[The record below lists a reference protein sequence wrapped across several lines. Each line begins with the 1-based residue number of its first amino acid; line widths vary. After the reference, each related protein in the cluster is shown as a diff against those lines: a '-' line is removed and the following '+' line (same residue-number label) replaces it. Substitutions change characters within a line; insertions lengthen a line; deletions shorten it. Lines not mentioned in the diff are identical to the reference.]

1 MDFTAGLM
9 PLDTAL
15 AQMLDRI
22 TPLNATETVPLL
34 QAFSRVTAHDIVSP
48 LDVPGFDN
56 AAMDGYAVRL
66 NDLRDGAALPVAGKA
81 FAGPPGNPPRP
92 AGGRFR
98 LNTRAP
104 GAAGGR
110 GGGGGGAFSPAP
122 APRPPPAGRAGTCI
136 RIMTGAPVP
145 EGCDAV
151 VMQEETEQ
159 TEAGVRFIAPVKAG
173 QHIRRRGEDIAHGAV
188 VFPAGTP
195 LTVAELPVLA
205 SLGIAEVEV
214 VRKVRVA
221 VFSTGDELQL
231 PGQPLGDGQIYDTN
245 RLAVHL
251 MLQQLG
257 YEVINLG
264 IIPDDPAKLRDA
276 FIAADQQA
284 DVVISSGG
292 VSVGEADYT
301 KTILEELGEIGF
313 WKLAIK
319 PGKPFAFGKLS
330 SSWFCGLPG
339 NPVSAT
345 VTFCQLVQPL
355 LAKLS
360 GKHGPLQAP
369 RLRVRAATRLK
380 KSPGRLDFQR
390 GILQRNPDGE
400 LVVNTT
406 GHQGSHIF
414 SSFSLGN
421 CFIVLERERGHV
433 EAGEW
438 VEVEPFSHL
447 FGGL

>member
-1 MDFTAGLM
+1 MDFTASLI
-9 PLDTAL
+9 PLDDAL
-15 AQMLDRI
+15 SQMLGRI
-22 TPLNATETVPLL
+22 TPLNTSESVPLV
-34 QAFSRVTAHDIVSP
+34 QAFGRITAHDVVSP

-56 AAMDGYAVRL
+56 SAMDGYAVRL
-66 NDLRDGAALPVAGKA
+66 SDIATDAPLMVAGKA
-81 FAGPPGNPPRP
+81 FAGQPYHGEWP
-92 AGGRFR
+92 AG
-98 LNTRAP
+98 
-104 GAAGGR
+104 
-110 GGGGGGAFSPAP
+110 S
-122 APRPPPAGRAGTCI
+122 CI

-145 EGCDAV
+145 VGCEAV

-173 QHIRRRGEDIAHGAV
+173 QNIRRRGEDIANGAV
-188 VFPAGTP
+188 VFPAGTR

-205 SLGIAEVEV
+205 SLGIPEVEV
-214 VRKVRVA
+214 VRKIRVA
-221 VFSTGDELQL
+221 LFSTGDELQQ

-251 MLQQLG
+251 MLEQLG
-257 YEVINLG
+257 CEVINLG
-264 IIPDDPAKLRDA
+264 IIRDDPEQLRQT
-276 FIAADQQA
+276 FIKADSEA

-301 KTILEELGEIGF
+301 KTILDELGEIGF

-330 SSWFCGLPG
+330 HSWFCGLPG
-339 NPVSAT
+339 NPVSAAL
-345 VTFCQLVQPL
+345 TFYQLVQPL

-360 GKHGPLQAP
+360 GSTGATQAP
-369 RLRVRAATRLK
+369 RLRVRAASRLK

-390 GILQRNPDGE
+390 GILQRDANGD
-400 LVVNTT
+400 LTVSTT

-414 SSFSLGN
+414 SSFSQGN

-438 VEVEPFSHL
+438 VEVEPFNHL
-447 FGGL
+447 LGGL

>member
-81 FAGPPGNPPRP
+81 FAGQPFNDAWP
-92 AGGRFR
+92 
-98 LNTRAP
+98 
-104 GAAGGR
+104 
-110 GGGGGGAFSPAP
+110 
-122 APRPPPAGRAGTCI
+122 AGTCI

-319 PGKPFAFGKLS
+319 PGNPSPSAS
-330 SSWFCGLPG
+330 SAAAGSAACRVTRCPPPSPSVSWC
-339 NPVSAT
+339 N
-345 VTFCQLVQPL
+345 L

-447 FGGL
+447 FGGCNDR